1 MLIDFLPAILLLL
14 AGWLIKYKKVTWLIS
29 GYNTASRQQKE
40 RYDVEKLCRHMG
52 NFVFAL
58 AGIFFVFAAAR
69 ILFSAYS
76 ESIMSIGIAV
86 FVVVSLG
93 GLVYLNTGNRLM
105 KD

>member
-1 MLIDFLPAILLLL
+1 MLLDLLPAMLLLL

-29 GYNTASRQQKE
+29 GYNTASRREKE

-52 NFVFAL
+52 NFVFTL

-69 ILFSAYS
+69 MLFSEYS
-76 ESIMSIGIAV
+76 ESIMTIGIVV

-105 KD
+105 KN